1 LYFPPQEEGELP
13 VHLVWYWLPEMTAK
27 ERVSNDNVNYDVWIE
42 QQYIIE
48 TPGNV
53 LDYEFI
59 YAFIT
64 GETWSGKDAE
74 DFEGLVN
81 MFNIVSSA
89 YDMWNSAQI
98 VSKMEE
104 YGMVMNKFGQGFRS
118 MSTPTKDIE
127 RIIIGCKVVHGGNPV
142 LRWNFSNVE
151 LQTSPAGDIKI
162 DKKKSAEKVDGA
174 VTFVMSYGEW
184 LTAVTADEEEESSFE
199 VIT

>member
-1 LYFPPQEEGELP
+1 
-13 VHLVWYWLPEMTAK
+13 MTAK

-42 QQYIIE
+42 QSYIIE

-64 GETWSGKDAE
+64 GETWSGKPAD
-74 DFEGLVN
+74 DFEGLAN

-98 VSKMEE
+98 VAKLGEFGME
-104 YGMVMNKFGQGFRS
+104 MNKFGQGFRS

-127 RIIIGCKVVHGGNPV
+127 RMIIGAKVLHGGNPV

-184 LTAVTADEEEESSFE
+184 LTAVTSDEEEEAAFE
-199 VIT
+199 VIK